1 MFRAG
6 TRYCRIEESPDTEH
20 SIHGLVVINEPDA
33 WLVNLLNKTA
43 QHHLDT
49 GPTFNCR
56 LPIFTLDAKP
66 AAETGNQL
74 ADLEFGRELPYF
86 REKGA
91 TVKDGLILK
100 GKKTTSYTIQL
111 VESQLL
117 LFTSGTPE
125 RPIAVA
131 WQHADRR

>member
-1 MFRAG
+1 VASEPSEQDRPAPPRYRADVQLSLADFYVG
-6 TRYCRIEESPDTEH
+6 C
-20 SIHGLVVINEPDA
+20 
-33 WLVNLLNKTA
+33 
-43 QHHLDT
+43 
-49 GPTFNCR
+49 
-56 LPIFTLDAKP
+56 
-66 AAETGNQL
+66 ETGRGDGQSV

-91 TVKDGLILK
+91 TAKDGLILK

-131 WQHADRR
+131 WQHADRRRVYWYDSYEEILFDAKLFAKPDDVKVENGK